1 MPDSS
6 FIARDAIPL
15 FSSFI
20 ASGLNPDI
28 GARQRRE
35 WRLCAQ
41 LLVLLRDDIPAQA
54 LVLALSLEL
63 GFVSSLLRSVRQ
75 SRIRIAYRL
84 FELGLTLHLSLRERF
99 GSRVANL
106 RGVLGVSA
114 LCEDDF
120 RVLSPRCAKMIF
132 ECLQILPRNAVNGAS
147 NLMLL
152 IVKIWFCDLPHGLF
166 PSAKFGGFLVSTIHG
181 RSG

>member
-35 WRLCAQ
+35 WRLCAKF
-41 LLVLLRDDIPAQA
+41 LILFRDDIPAQA

-84 FELGLTLHLSLRERF
+84 FELGLTLHFRLRERF

-106 RGVLGVSA
+106 RGVLGVA
-114 LCEDDF
+114 TLGEDDF
-120 RVLSPRCAKMIF
+120 RVLTN
-132 ECLQILPRNAVNGAS
+132 LAS
-147 NLMLL
+147 
-152 IVKIWFCDLPHGLF
+152 KCRKRRF
-166 PSAKFGGFLVSTIHG
+166 
-181 RSG
+181 